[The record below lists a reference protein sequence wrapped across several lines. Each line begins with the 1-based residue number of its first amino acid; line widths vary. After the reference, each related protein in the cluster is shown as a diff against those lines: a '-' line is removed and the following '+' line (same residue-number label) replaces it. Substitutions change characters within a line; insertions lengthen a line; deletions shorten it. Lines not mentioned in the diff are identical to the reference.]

1 MVANEKTFVYSM
13 DTSTFHPHQAFVKF
27 KAGFKNAIKTKQL
40 ELPKNVT
47 DCFVYILVDDTNA
60 GFKYDMV
67 FNVPDSKFDIGIDK
81 YATKT
86 KYLKNAND
94 LRKLGLSL
102 NSTHRV

>member
-1 MVANEKTFVYSM
+1 
-13 DTSTFHPHQAFVKF
+13 
-27 KAGFKNAIKTKQL
+27 
-40 ELPKNVT
+40 
-47 DCFVYILVDDTNA
+47 
-60 GFKYDMV
+60 MV